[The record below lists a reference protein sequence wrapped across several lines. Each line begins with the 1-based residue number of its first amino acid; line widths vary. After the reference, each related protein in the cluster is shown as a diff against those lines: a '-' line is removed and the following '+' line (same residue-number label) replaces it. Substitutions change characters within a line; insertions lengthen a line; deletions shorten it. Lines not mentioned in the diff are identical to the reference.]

1 MNEFIEKLIG
11 RLEEGIYSFEE
22 RLKFDAKTQ
31 KHLISQNNGIK
42 YAITIVNELAEEYKL
57 FGNSEQVN
65 GGWIPCSERLP
76 EEDGVYLITLSDGVD
91 YLTIPADFISNHTW
105 HKWWKIDSEWI
116 YYDDVTAWQPLP
128 EPYKGGAE

>member
-1 MNEFIEKLIG
+1 MKEFIEKLIG

-42 YAITIVNELAEEYKL
+42 YAITIINELAKEHK
-57 FGNSEQVN
+57 

-76 EEDGVYLITLSDGVD
+76 ETD
-91 YLTIPADFISNHTW
+91 
-105 HKWWKIDSEWI
+105 
-116 YYDDVTAWQPLP
+116 DDVLCWYEYYRFGEYNGMYQTYGIGHYWKAMDFWGGEVSNGMKCRVIAWQPLP
-128 EPYKGGAE
+128 DPYQQKEGEE